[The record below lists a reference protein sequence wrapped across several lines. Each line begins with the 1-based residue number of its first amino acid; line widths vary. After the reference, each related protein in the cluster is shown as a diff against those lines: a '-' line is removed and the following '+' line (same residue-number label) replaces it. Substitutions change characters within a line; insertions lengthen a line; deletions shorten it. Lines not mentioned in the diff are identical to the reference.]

1 MPLKPQQATTGLT
14 ALPQVEGEATR
25 HNVTG
30 PSKEPFSQRCSIRPD
45 TAYRPSACCLPT
57 NLARSQGELSP
68 GLARAP
74 ARPRSGVL
82 NGTARDPAC
91 VCRPRSH
98 RCPWPL
104 SPEHTLDF
112 WLRVG
117 VALTMTWFFGRRPCQ
132 GPRGAAV
139 TVARSPARPA
149 QPRRAACEGQRLPAR
164 LCGRVCCLEAE
175 PSARSSVTGGPLHSA
190 IPLGFQT
197 HMAEESCRPYR
208 LVPPA
213 GEVPSS
219 PARLS

>member
-1 MPLKPQQATTGLT
+1 MPAACQRTWPGAKGSCRRAWPGPQ
-14 ALPQVEGEATR
+14 
-25 HNVTG
+25 H
-30 PSKEPFSQRCSIRPD
+30 
-45 TAYRPSACCLPT
+45 
-57 NLARSQGELSP
+57 
-68 GLARAP
+68 AP
-74 ARPRSGVL
+74 ALGFPTGQ
-82 NGTARDPAC
+82 NTARDPAC

-98 RCPWPL
+98 RRPWPL

-112 WLRVG
+112 RLRVG

-213 GEVPSS
+213 GGVLSS